1 MFCLRLVAVIFS
13 EINGI
18 TEVTTPSLEHP
29 TASLSARYTLFS
41 EADAYLAAISRNVRR
56 KQSTAAQTKAS

>member
-18 TEVTTPSLEHP
+18 TEVTTPSLVHH
-29 TASLSARYTLFS
+29 TVSLSAWYTLFS
-41 EADAYLAAISRNVRR
+41 EADAYPAVASGNVRH
-56 KQSTAAQTKAS
+56 KQSTAVWTKTS